1 MCASLTLL
9 EPNSMKQNTT
19 KKNIVSNNNIISEED
34 KINVQNPKY
43 MRPEHEKNEK
53 KNNVEEGES
62 E

>member
-1 MCASLTLL
+1 
-9 EPNSMKQNTT
+9 MKQNTT